1 MCQSVVV
8 RVRTHTTHILF
19 MSVIY
24 LKLPW
29 PGTKKRYR
37 RFRRLLNRLDVFFC
51 APINMDERHV
61 YIHFRLVVWR
71 KNGIVIV
78 CGLWVE
84 KIMCGMRERC
94 LWIFVKILLF
104 LGSRWFS
111 NESCVLWTTLRS
123 LYGMFDEMSARGI
136 CVLLQ
141 QGLSRFEKCIKEILI
156 FFNILVRISNIRN
169 KFLLIWDFFI

>member
-1 MCQSVVV
+1 MASHNHKRRISTTHREKDMCQSVVV
-8 RVRTHTTHILF
+8 RARTHTTHILF

-84 KIMCGMRERC
+84 KMMCGMRERC

-104 LGSRWFS
+104 LGRDDSVMKAASCEQHYGHYMGCLTRWVRE
-111 NESCVLWTTLRS
+111 ESAC
-123 LYGMFDEMSARGI
+123 YFNRG
-136 CVLLQ
+136 CQDL
-141 QGLSRFEKCIKEILI
+141 K
-156 FFNILVRISNIRN
+156 NA
-169 KFLLIWDFFI
+169 